1 MIRVIHHNT
10 VTLGTSV
17 GYIIYQPLVLAQV
30 GETPFVI
37 LYFVKLFFRIMIVK
51 KTFDAA
57 MTTTKLFLC
66 TACDHLSA
74 VVHSMSAVNS
84 VCLFVINCFSQM
96 CHMLSKAGFHNL
108 CQLLKSCQK
117 VELKLSKFVAVV
129 VCQNCVLALFLLLFW
144 KQNYLIMW

>member
-10 VTLGTSV
+10 VILGTSV

-30 GETPFVI
+30 GETPFII

-57 MTTTKLFLC
+57 MSTTKLCLY
-66 TACDHLSA
+66 TACYHLSA

-84 VCLFVINCFSQM
+84 VCLFLINYFSQM
-96 CHMLSKAGFHNL
+96 CYMLSKAGFHNFVPAFKR
-108 CQLLKSCQK
+108 LLKGGT
-117 VELKLSKFVAVV
+117 E
-129 VCQNCVLALFLLLFW
+129 
-144 KQNYLIMW
+144 II